1 MRVGFVIAGDIE
13 TGSGG
18 FYHDRR
24 LVDRLRS
31 RGHEVT
37 IVSLPWGS
45 YGRQLFENA
54 RSGFELRNL
63 DVDLVVE
70 DGLAHPSLLLPN
82 RRIDVPIV
90 ALCHMLKSV
99 AATARYRPL
108 VGSVERRFLES
119 VDAAIYNSDA
129 TRSAARSL
137 SETEVETV
145 VPPGRDR
152 YDTAVTTA
160 EIRDRAGWER
170 LELLFVGNVVER
182 KGLDTLVEG
191 LASFT
196 AEWRLTVVGE
206 TAVDPSYVESVRN
219 RIRELGIGDR
229 VRFTE
234 RLPDSEVKSQL
245 RNAHVLAVP
254 SRYEPFGMAHL
265 EAMGFGCVPLATTNG
280 GPSEFISDGESGLL
294 VPPDDPEAIAARLEH
309 VIDRDRLASLGVAA
323 KEAFDRQP
331 TWDESLERAVDFL
344 EARCPNT

>member
-18 FYHDRR
+18 FYYDRQ

-37 IVSLPWGS
+37 IASLPWGS
-45 YGRQLFENA
+45 YGQQLFENV
-54 RSGFELRNL
+54 RSGIELRKP

-90 ALCHMLKSV
+90 ALCHMLKSET
-99 AATARYRPL
+99 ATARYRPL
-108 VGSVERRFLES
+108 VESVERRFLGS

-129 TRSAARSL
+129 TRRVARSL
-137 SETEVETV
+137 SATDVETV

-152 YDTAVTTA
+152 YDADVTTA
-160 EIRDRAGWER
+160 EIRDRAGSDR

-182 KGLDTLVEG
+182 KGLDALVEG
-191 LASFT
+191 LASLT

-206 TAVDPSYVESVRN
+206 TSVDRSHVQSVREQIRKYGIDD
-219 RIRELGIGDR
+219 RIR
-229 VRFTE
+229 FTG

-280 GPSEFISDGESGLL
+280 GPPEFISDGESGLL
-294 VPPDDPEAIAARLEH
+294 VPPDDSEAIAARLEH
-309 VIDRDRLASLGVAA
+309 VTDRDRLASLGVAA